1 GKLVSTFSG
10 KSESHF
16 ANFLNAVRSRKR
28 EQLNAEV
35 LETHLSSALC
45 HLGNISWRLGQG
57 VSPAELRQELAKIK
71 VHENVLETFD
81 RTVEHLRENQLDL
94 QQTKLTLGLWL
105 HFDSD
110 REAFVNLPQAE
121 ALLSREYRKP
131 FVVPSA

>member
-1 GKLVSTFSG
+1 LVSTFSG